1 MMLLM
6 RFFSWVF
13 LSLKVEPKFLLP
25 HFIRCVRVALLLLL
39 RGLSPDSPCLV
50 LVSLNVAYT
59 TVRAGKAFAPTRPAT
74 IETVWHSFWPSF
86 ASIECKISAQPSV

>member
-13 LSLKVEPKFLLP
+13 LSLKVLSQNFCCHTL
-25 HFIRCVRVALLLLL
+25 CVRVALLLLL
-39 RGLSPDSPCLV
+39 RGLSPESPCLV

-74 IETVWHSFWPSF
+74 IETVWDSFWPSF